1 MGDLEIFS
9 KCHPGNILE
18 TLFYLFGGCYR
29 SIVTVFTAKDCNAA
43 ITFYF
48 PVATII
54 VIRIHH
60 VIFMWC
66 LCGRS
71 ITMVI
76 YSLGGFTNLGAL
88 HAVSVIINFMIGS
101 PQKDW
106 TVIANK
112 FGRILRSYLSVAV
125 STWWS
130 GDSLYINGVPP
141 RLMGGNDFTCPK
153 CIYIHT
159 YCYWPVCQKI
169 ILVSNIFKIHSPC
182 SFQSPFKTSPC
193 LTLFSS
199 RDVEVSQQSWEVWC
213 NDVKDAMISWLVGAL
228 YLHSY
233 IQYISNTILSHR
245 YFKDIVIFR
254 DYLRNISQI
263 SQIF

>member
-153 CIYIHT
+153 CIYIYT
-159 YCYWPVCQKI
+159 Y
-169 ILVSNIFKIHSPC
+169 ILLLAGMSKNYIGFEHLQNSLTMFLSIPIQNITMFDLVFFPWRWGFSAELRGLVQRCEGCHDIMIGWGFVFALIYPIH
-182 SFQSPFKTSPC
+182 
-193 LTLFSS
+193 
-199 RDVEVSQQSWEVWC
+199 
-213 NDVKDAMISWLVGAL
+213 
-228 YLHSY
+228 
-233 IQYISNTILSHR
+233 IQYYS
-245 YFKDIVIFR
+245 K
-254 DYLRNISQI
+254 